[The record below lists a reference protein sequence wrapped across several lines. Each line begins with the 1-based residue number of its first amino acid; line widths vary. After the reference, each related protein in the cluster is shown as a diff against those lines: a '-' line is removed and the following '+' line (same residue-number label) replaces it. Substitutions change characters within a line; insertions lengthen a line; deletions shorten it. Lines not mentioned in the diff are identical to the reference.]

1 MKTLSI
7 SARRVAAGSGLFVCA
22 ASALAQTT
30 EPAQMPAVTVRAKSD
45 LEVVAPKAAA
55 GVLGDL
61 PLVETPFSVNV
72 VTRDL
77 IEKQQVYF
85 LGDFLKN
92 DPSATVGNVAV
103 PFLLLRGFAV
113 GTDGTLYDGLPGHY
127 AFADGRAP
135 LQIVDRVEVMKGASG
150 FLSGVGA
157 SGSLGGVVN
166 YVPKRPVDEPVR
178 EVSAGFANKS
188 LWNLSADVG
197 DRFGP
202 DRQFGARVNLGWR
215 DGATAV
221 DHYDWR
227 QGVGAIALDW
237 RVQPG
242 LVFTVGGE
250 YVENHLPRL
259 APFYAVAPG
268 LAVPKAPDAKTNAAL
283 SWDDFKT
290 RDTNLYARA
299 DWDFT
304 PDWSVSA
311 RVMHNEGARPTL
323 PQARFGMIVSEA
335 GDAMLFGGLSGSSNE
350 VNSGQLMVRGKAA
363 TGPVKHQLTFG
374 LTGFSDESRG
384 ANTSF
389 AGPGPNGSYPTNI
402 YNPVDTAAPAYGPV
416 DLTLSSKTRSDSLL
430 VSDILELTP
439 QWSVLLG
446 ARRAKVGVDNH
457 DPATGAVAT
466 SQETT
471 KTLPTAALMWK
482 PAQGA
487 LVYLNYAEGLEQGG
501 SVSPTVSDRFLPPR
515 MTKQVELG
523 GKLEWRDMLFTG
535 ALFDMRRPQEVF
547 DIDVGENVQRGTQR
561 HRGIELLASGRAMPA
576 LTVVSGLMF
585 LDTKLS
591 GTGESSDGKHAT
603 GVPRVSANVWGEYR
617 LGVVP
622 GLAVNGGVF
631 YSGSQYLDGDNTQE
645 MPSWTRLD
653 LGVNYTTRFGNL
665 PATLLLTVE
674 NVADR
679 NYWASAQSGI
689 LTMADPRTIKL
700 GLRVSL

>member
-1 MKTLSI
+1 MKTIST
-7 SARRVAAGSGLFVCA
+7 SARRVAAGSGLFMFA
-22 ASALAQTT
+22 ASALAQTA
-30 EPAQMPAVTVRAKSD
+30 EPAQMPAVTVKSRSD
-45 LEVVAPKAAA
+45 VEVVAPKAAA

-61 PLVETPFSVNV
+61 PVVETPFSVNV
-72 VTRDL
+72 VTREL
-77 IEKQQVYF
+77 MEKQQAYF

-103 PFLLLRGFAV
+103 PFVLLRGFAV

-127 AFADGRAP
+127 GFADGRAP
-135 LQIVDRVEVMKGASG
+135 MQIVDRVEVMKGASG
-150 FLSGVGA
+150 FLSGAGA
-157 SGSLGGVVN
+157 AGSLGGTIN

-178 EVSAGFANKS
+178 EVSAGFANQS

-197 DRFGP
+197 DRFGA

-259 APFYAVAPG
+259 APFYAVTPG

-290 RDTNLYARA
+290 RDTNLFARA
-299 DWDFT
+299 DWEFAR
-304 PDWSVSA
+304 DWSLSA

-323 PQARFGMIVSEA
+323 PQARFGMIGEN
-335 GDAMLFGGLSGSSNE
+335 GDAMLFGGLSGSTND
-350 VNSGQLMVRGKAA
+350 VDSGQLLVRGKAA
-363 TGPVKHQLTFG
+363 TGPVNHRLTFG
-374 LTGFSDESRG
+374 LTGYSEKAQG

-389 AGPGPNGSYPTNI
+389 GAFPTNI
-402 YNPVDTAAPAYGPV
+402 YNPVDTPAPAYGPAA
-416 DLTLSSKTRSDSLL
+416 LALSSKTRSDSVL
-430 VSDILELTP
+430 VSDIVELTP

-446 ARRAKVGVDNH
+446 ARRAKVGVDNY
-457 DPATGAVAT
+457 DGATGAVT
-466 SQETT
+466 SSQETT

-501 SVSPTVSDRFLPPR
+501 PVSPTVTDQFLPPR

-523 GKLEWRDMLFTG
+523 GKLEWQDTLLTA

-547 DIDVGENVQRGTQR
+547 DADAGQNVQRGTQR
-561 HRGIELLASGRAMPA
+561 HRGIELLANGRVLPA

-591 GTGESSDGKHAT
+591 GTGGASDGNHAV
-603 GVPRVSANVWGEYR
+603 GVPSVTANVWGEYR
-617 LGVVP
+617 IGAVP
-622 GLAVNGGVF
+622 GLAVNGGIF
-631 YSGSQYLDGDNTQE
+631 YSGIQYLDGGNTQDI
-645 MPSWTRLD
+645 PSWTRLD
-653 LGVNYTTRFGNL
+653 LGVNYTTRLGNL

-689 LTMADPRTIKL
+689 LTMADPRTVKL
-700 GLRVSL
+700 GLRLSL